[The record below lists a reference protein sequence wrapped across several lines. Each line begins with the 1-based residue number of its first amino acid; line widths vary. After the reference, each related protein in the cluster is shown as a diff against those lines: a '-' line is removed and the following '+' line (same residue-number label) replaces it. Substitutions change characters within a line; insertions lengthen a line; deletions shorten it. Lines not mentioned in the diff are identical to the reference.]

1 MTNVISELRNT
12 TESSKLYKLRKFLAS
27 DYFCALVVL
36 YSVAVICF
44 NWIIP
49 GAFVLALITGFVFFF
64 SDDIVSVFL
73 PIMLI
78 ASFGIQANDSL
89 WDYMALAPLGV
100 LPIFAILF
108 HHIFYRERDKSKVK
122 RPGALLLPMVLV
134 SITNFLGGIGTI
146 PVESYFSPTSLVYMF
161 ALGFMIVI
169 VYFLNYNHLGAGKN
183 YTDRIDKRI
192 AKIACWLMLFLVLA
206 TIEGYVERWAK
217 FMEDPGILYFQWRNN
232 ASTLF
237 MIAMPFAFYMSAR
250 KFWYIL
256 LPFASYGA
264 MIMLGSRGGLILGGM
279 ELMALIIV
287 DLILDKRHRKYIGAI
302 LAVIFLTLLFCFPQ
316 LEQLLEYTLNRMT
329 AADQYSIRL
338 GLWRRSV
345 EDFHRNPIFGMGL
358 GYMGN
363 RDIHPSKAASL
374 CWYHS
379 SLPQVWGS
387 FGLVGLLTYG
397 YQMFVRWKFLMSKHS
412 MFAFTVTA
420 SFLALELM
428 SLVNPGIF
436 AMFYLLIISMEFF
449 ILEKYH
455 FPEIHMK
462 LELEL
467 GAGTQFTFSE
477 DDFPQDEDDTANET
491 APEEA

>member
-1 MTNVISELRNT
+1 MANPIAELRNT
-12 TESSKLYKLRKFLAS
+12 TESSKLYKLRRFLAS
-27 DYFCALVVL
+27 DLFCALLVL
-36 YSVAVICF
+36 YSVGVICF

-49 GAFVLALITGFVFFF
+49 GAFTLAIITSFVYIL

-78 ASFGIQANDSL
+78 ASFGIQADDSL
-89 WDYMALAPLGV
+89 HDYLALAPLGV
-100 LPIFAILF
+100 FPIVAILF
-108 HHIFYRERDKSKVK
+108 HHIFYRERDKSKIK

-146 PVESYFSPTSLVYMF
+146 PPESYFSPTSLIYMF

-169 VYFLNYNHLGAGKN
+169 VYFLNYNHLGVGKN
-183 YTDRIDKRI
+183 YTDRIDKRV
-192 AKIACWLMLFLVLA
+192 AKIACWLMLFLILA
-206 TIEGYVERWAK
+206 TIEGYVERWTK
-217 FMEDPGILYFQWRNN
+217 FIEDPGILYFQWRNN

-250 KFWYIL
+250 KFWYIA
-256 LPFASYGA
+256 LPFLSYGA
-264 MIMLGSRGGLILGGM
+264 MIMLGSRGGLILGGI
-279 ELMALIIV
+279 EFLILLVV
-287 DLILDKRHRKYIGAI
+287 DLILDKKHRKYIAGIMAF
-302 LAVIFLTLLFCFPQ
+302 IFLAFLFMFPYI
-316 LEQLLEYTLNRMT
+316 EQLMAYTLGRLT
-329 AADQYSIRL
+329 AEDQYSIRL

-345 EDFHRNPIFGMGL
+345 EDFRHNPIFGMGL

-387 FGLVGLLTYG
+387 FGLVGLMTYG
-397 YQMFVRWKFLMSKHS
+397 YQMVVRWKFLMSKHS
-412 MFAFTVTA
+412 MFAYTVTA

-436 AMFYLLIISMEFF
+436 AMFFLLIISMEFF
-449 ILEKYH
+449 ILEKYP

-462 LELEL
+462 LVSEL

-477 DDFPQDEDDTANET
+477 DEFPEGEE
-491 APEEA
+491 PEV

>member
-1 MTNVISELRNT
+1 MSNVISELRNT
-12 TESSKLYKLRKFLAS
+12 TESSRLYKLRLFLAS
-27 DYFCALVVL
+27 DVFCALVVA
-36 YSVAVICF
+36 YSFVVICF

-49 GAFVLALITGFVFFF
+49 GAFVLAVITGFVFLL

-89 WDYMALAPLGV
+89 WDYMALAPFAAF
-100 LPIFAILF
+100 PILAILF

-122 RPGALLLPMVLV
+122 RPGALLLPMILV

-146 PVESYFSPTSLVYMF
+146 PVKSYFSPTSLIYMF

-279 ELMALIIV
+279 ELLALIIV

-316 LEQLLEYTLNRMT
+316 LEQLLEYNPSRPLAPVGGGLPPQPHLR
-329 AADQYSIRL
+329 YGPRL
-338 GLWRRSV
+338 HGQPGHPPLQGGIPLLVPFLAPAGLGQLRSRRSPDLRLPDVRPLEIPHV
-345 EDFHRNPIFGMGL
+345 EAFHVRVH
-358 GYMGN
+358 
-363 RDIHPSKAASL
+363 RDRV
-374 CWYHS
+374 
-379 SLPQVWGS
+379 LP
-387 FGLVGLLTYG
+387 
-397 YQMFVRWKFLMSKHS
+397 
-412 MFAFTVTA
+412 
-420 SFLALELM
+420 
-428 SLVNPGIF
+428 
-436 AMFYLLIISMEFF
+436 
-449 ILEKYH
+449 
-455 FPEIHMK
+455 
-462 LELEL
+462 
-467 GAGTQFTFSE
+467 GAGTHVPREPRYLRHVLPSHHLDGVLHPRE
-477 DDFPQDEDDTANET
+477 IPLPGDPH
-491 APEEA
+491 EARTRSRDPVHVLGR

>member
-1 MTNVISELRNT
+1 MSNVISELRNT
-12 TESSKLYKLRKFLAS
+12 TESSRLYKLRLFLAS
-27 DYFCALVVL
+27 DVFCALVVA
-36 YSVAVICF
+36 YSFVVICF

-49 GAFVLALITGFVFFF
+49 GAFVLAVITGFVFLL

-89 WDYMALAPLGV
+89 WDYMALAPFAAF
-100 LPIFAILF
+100 PILAILF

-122 RPGALLLPMVLV
+122 RPGALLLPMILV

-146 PVESYFSPTSLVYMF
+146 PVKSYFSPTSLIYMF

-192 AKIACWLMLFLVLA
+192 AKIACWLMLFLILA

-237 MIAMPFAFYMSAR
+237 MMSMPFAFYMSAR

-264 MIMLGSRGGLILGGM
+264 MIMLGSRGGLILGGF
-279 ELMALIIV
+279 ELLILIIV
-287 DLILDKRHRKYIGAI
+287 DLILDKRHRKYIAAI
-302 LAVIFLTLLFCFPQ
+302 LATIFLAFLFSFPQ

-358 GYMGN
+358 GYG
-363 RDIHPSKAASL
+363 HPPL
-374 CWYHS
+374 QGGIP
-379 SLPQVWGS
+379 L
-387 FGLVGLLTYG
+387 LVP
-397 YQMFVRWKFLMSKHS
+397 
-412 MFAFTVTA
+412 
-420 SFLALELM
+420 FLAPAGLGQLRPRRSPDLRLSDVRPLEIPHVEAFHVRVHRDRVL
-428 SLVNPGIF
+428 P
-436 AMFYLLIISMEFF
+436 
-449 ILEKYH
+449 
-455 FPEIHMK
+455 
-462 LELEL
+462 
-467 GAGTQFTFSE
+467 GAGTHVPREPRHLRHVLPSHHLDGVLHPRE
-477 DDFPQDEDDTANET
+477 IPFPGD
-491 APEEA
+491 PHEARTGTRCRDPVHVLGRRLPAGRGRHSK